1 MEKINAVLV
10 VLNPDALEEALK
22 NLNLDKVNL
31 LAIVTDAAGAKTL
44 TVNTKQIPLM
54 SFALDK
60 KPMKKLLNAY
70 NDLVWLVGG
79 CINGVGDLY
88 NTKRF
93 LMTNGVDEN
102 KIVNIEPSAQL
113 NPTWLANLRYVE
125 ENGADFFATG
135 DDCTRDGLN
144 LRFIPHGKGV
154 NLCDSTQDLRQ
165 SFLTAK
171 HIFEHVAPG
180 SIKFVLIGLTPHLI
194 IYDNAADFANS
205 PRNLQYTFALNQP
218 SENAHDQILNSV
230 LADAAKN
237 FSAKADLNFDA
248 LKATQNHE
256 ISGKAIVDWGKPKK
270 TLSPAAAKENFLI
283 LRDYIK
289 LCLDNG
295 AKPVGV
301 IFPFSPATRQNYSE
315 KILTPFR
322 EMIHQ
327 LEENSAFTCID
338 LFDLNLGYDC
348 FYDTAHLNSYGQSL
362 ANAVLSLKLW
372 QLGLIPAENFCD
384 MNYDYFDKLAR
395 IAPKD
400 DYNAL
405 MDAVFAKS
413 AELIRRKDKI
423 TIGFLLYESSMWCGD
438 ELYNFFAQD
447 ERFEPTVFLCLRRDK
462 AAEELIKKD
471 FWHGV
476 EQFKSHGLNVVAM
489 DEKKSSNPP
498 RQDVLIYL
506 TPFVNRLHSAFR
518 LSKVTAKSL
527 VVNMYYALDSSF
539 HIKKYYSRP
548 VHLIS
553 WKLFFSSII
562 ERNLYRTK
570 CIIGAPRGIYSG
582 YPKQDIF
589 FRHADDFH
597 FEWKM
602 TRHDS
607 KKIIWAPHHS
617 IKGTVNVT
625 YATFQW
631 NYQFMYEFAKAHL
644 EISWVVKP
652 HPNLLYSAV
661 SNKIFPSTAAFKEYL
676 QKWNEL
682 PNAQVYTGAYYQALF
697 VTSDG
702 MIHDSGSFMAEYQYV
717 DKPMIYLRRDE
728 QRYND
733 LGKKILDVS
742 YCVDGKDLDTTAAT
756 MQRVFIEGD
765 DYKADARRELFDKYL
780 NYPKANGMLASEF
793 IYKSI
798 SDDLK
803 E

>member
-154 NLCDSTQDLRQ
+154 NLCDNAQDLRQ

-171 HIFEHVAPG
+171 HVFKHVAPG
-180 SIKFVLIGLTPHLI
+180 TIKFVLIGLAPHSLL
-194 IYDNAADFANS
+194 YDNTKDFANC
-205 PRNLQYTFALNQP
+205 PHNLQYTFALNQT
-218 SENAHDQILNSV
+218 SENAHDQILNNV
-230 LADAAKN
+230 LADDAKN
-237 FSAKADLNFDA
+237 FSAEADLNFDA
-248 LKATQNHE
+248 LKSTQNRE
-256 ISGKAIVDWGKPKK
+256 ISGKAISDWGKPKK
-270 TLSPAAAKENFLI
+270 TLFLAAAKENFRI

-301 IFPFSPATRQNYSE
+301 VFPFAPAMRQNYD
-315 KILTPFR
+315 KKLLTPFR
-322 EMIHQ
+322 NTIRQ
-327 LEENSAFTCID
+327 LEKNFDFACID
-338 LFDLNLGYDC
+338 LFDLNLGYDSFC
-348 FYDTAHLNSYGQSL
+348 DMTHLNSYGQSL

-372 QLGLIPAENFCD
+372 RLGLIPTENFCD
-384 MNYDYFDKLAR
+384 RSYEYFNKLPK

-413 AELIRRKDKI
+413 AEQIRRKDKI
-423 TIGFLLYESSMWCGD
+423 KVGFVARVSAEWCGD

-447 ERFEPTVFLCLRRDK
+447 ERFEPTVFLCLRRD
-462 AAEELIKKD
+462 AEKNELVKKD

-476 EQFKSHGLNVVAM
+476 EQFKSHGLKVVAVT
-489 DEKKSSNPP
+489 EKNFPVP
-498 RQDVLIYL
+498 AQDVFRYL
-506 TPFVNRLHSAFR
+506 T
-518 LSKVTAKSL
+518 
-527 VVNMYYALDSSF
+527 
-539 HIKKYYSRP
+539 
-548 VHLIS
+548 
-553 WKLFFSSII
+553 
-562 ERNLYRTK
+562 
-570 CIIGAPRGIYSG
+570 
-582 YPKQDIF
+582 
-589 FRHADDFH
+589 
-597 FEWKM
+597 
-602 TRHDS
+602 
-607 KKIIWAPHHS
+607 
-617 IKGTVNVT
+617 
-625 YATFQW
+625 
-631 NYQFMYEFAKAHL
+631 
-644 EISWVVKP
+644 
-652 HPNLLYSAV
+652 LL
-661 SNKIFPSTAAFKEYL
+661 
-676 QKWNEL
+676 Q
-682 PNAQVYTGAYYQALF
+682 
-697 VTSDG
+697 
-702 MIHDSGSFMAEYQYV
+702 
-717 DKPMIYLRRDE
+717 RR
-728 QRYND
+728 
-733 LGKKILDVS
+733 
-742 YCVDGKDLDTTAAT
+742 
-756 MQRVFIEGD
+756 
-765 DYKADARRELFDKYL
+765 
-780 NYPKANGMLASEF
+780 
-793 IYKSI
+793 
-798 SDDLK
+798 
-803 E
+803 